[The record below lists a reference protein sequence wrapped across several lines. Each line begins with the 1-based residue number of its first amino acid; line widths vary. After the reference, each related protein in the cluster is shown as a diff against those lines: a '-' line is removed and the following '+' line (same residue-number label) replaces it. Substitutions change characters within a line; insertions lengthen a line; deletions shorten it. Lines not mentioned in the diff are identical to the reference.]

1 MIKVLLLVLLAL
13 CLSACGAPGAEP
25 TSGASTPM
33 TGTNDWD
40 HSSIIIPHDLD
51 VLAGPEEHAYIFHDE
66 ELGFSLPVTE
76 EEAYRTF
83 FVDGTCLDV
92 GDHVGDG
99 VMIYHIAEWEGK
111 LVPAEHFTITRIPRR
126 DFFSQSVWYAR
137 GRTTILPVAFND
149 EWAYIYVG
157 TIGGSALPPTFRT
170 EMGSTYVQENIEIE
184 GKDAIPQLNMDKVAA
199 AAGMLEKYGSI
210 TLTHS
215 EAAAFA
221 FGLLDADNKEREY
234 PLRFKDVDAGDNN
247 SHEIAYLES
256 YGFFYG
262 TGENFYPD
270 DQLTRAEF
278 AVLFQRLMFRQYPEW
293 YGYPIEVSDLDVTH
307 WAYDFMTCACKEG
320 WLTIEDDQLRPDD
333 PITAGEIAYALRAV
347 CAGLQPAV

>member
-1 MIKVLLLVLLAL
+1 
-13 CLSACGAPGAEP
+13 
-25 TSGASTPM
+25 
-33 TGTNDWD
+33 
-40 HSSIIIPHDLD
+40 
-51 VLAGPEEHAYIFHDE
+51 
-66 ELGFSLPVTE
+66 
-76 EEAYRTF
+76 
-83 FVDGTCLDV
+83 
-92 GDHVGDG
+92 
-99 VMIYHIAEWEGK
+99 
-111 LVPAEHFTITRIPRR
+111 
-126 DFFSQSVWYAR
+126 
-137 GRTTILPVAFND
+137 
-149 EWAYIYVG
+149 
-157 TIGGSALPPTFRT
+157 
-170 EMGSTYVQENIEIE
+170 MGSTYVQENIEIE